1 MPKFNVVVD
10 HEISR
15 EDAVDRLKGF
25 SDHIR
30 KEAPVEVKDVQEV
43 WDDTGKLDFSFTA
56 MGFKISGTMVTCSNK
71 VTVAGNLPFPALP
84 FRGALEN
91 QIADKVKEAIS

>member
-25 SDHIR
+25 SEHIR
-30 KEAPVEVKDVQEV
+30 KEAPVEVKDVQEFGMTRESWIFRLRR
-43 WDDTGKLDFSFTA
+43 WDSKSQ
-56 MGFKISGTMVTCSNK
+56 
-71 VTVAGNLPFPALP
+71 
-84 FRGALEN
+84 E
-91 QIADKVKEAIS
+91 QW